1 MLLLHA
7 LLVFLLSI
15 SAMAAP
21 VQGSDAKP
29 PEPPEI
35 KQIFHF
41 YHGGIDTP
49 FSLSYMKKL
58 RGFWQ
63 TVVKIERKKTIIIV
77 FQDPES
83 DVLKIITD
91 LELVRKYNEK
101 IFNKRNIWTPI
112 STRVECNKLEKQGIL
127 PPGSSSHIVE
137 GGSVMDQMKIR
148 LICLDTLRVY
158 TDAGGT
164 SWFPYYDLKSR

>member
-63 TVVKIERKKTIIIV
+63 TVVVSKHYLLLLPHANFTYYLIENREK
-77 FQDPES
+77 EN
-83 DVLKIITD
+83 
-91 LELVRKYNEK
+91 YNYC
-101 IFNKRNIWTPI
+101 I
-112 STRVECNKLEKQGIL
+112 
-127 PPGSSSHIVE
+127 PGS
-137 GGSVMDQMKIR
+137 
-148 LICLDTLRVY
+148 
-158 TDAGGT
+158 
-164 SWFPYYDLKSR
+164 